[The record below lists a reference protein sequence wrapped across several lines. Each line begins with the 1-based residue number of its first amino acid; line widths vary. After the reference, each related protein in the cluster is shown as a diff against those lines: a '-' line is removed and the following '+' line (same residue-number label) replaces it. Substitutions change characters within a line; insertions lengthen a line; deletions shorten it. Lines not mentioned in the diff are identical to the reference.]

1 MAFTVSDYAK
11 IAENEGRYLVPLIVN
26 WFLPETYIGQI
37 MPFESDKAL
46 AVQVPTVY
54 SLPTVGTRKI
64 GASFSASEG
73 KYDTIVESKYIL
85 GHYIDVDVV
94 LAKAG
99 QTIVDVRQDQRKMA
113 AEAMAFNLNNMFING
128 DPASDE
134 FKGVLSRIDDVYAAG
149 FTNQYFDAGSVAS
162 AGRGANYD
170 TTERHAMFDNM
181 DKLIDVIVG
190 HRPSAIFMNGKLKL
204 CVSSAARHEK
214 LLRYDKDMTGRV
226 MAMYG
231 DNDVPLINIGTKA
244 DLSTEILPNTETLSG
259 GADETS
265 MVAVRFGKREYV
277 WGIQQEAL
285 NVTDQGLTHPN
296 YRDVVEWVVGIA
308 RGNPMSIARAYGFVA
323 DAGA

>member
-1 MAFTVSDYAK
+1 MALTVAEYAK
-11 IAENEGRYLVPLIVN
+11 IAINEGRTLVPQIIN

-37 MPFESDKAL
+37 MPWATDKAL

-54 SLPTVGTRKI
+54 SLPTVGTRKV
-64 GASFSASEG
+64 GASFSASHG

-99 QTIVDVRQDQRKMA
+99 NTIVDMRQHQRKLS
-113 AEAMAFNLNNMFING
+113 AEAMAFNLNNMFLNG

-134 FKGVLSRIDDVYAAG
+134 FKGLLTRIDDVYAAG
-149 FTNQYFDAGSVAS
+149 YTNQYFDAGSVAS
-162 AGRGANYD
+162 AGRGVNYD
-170 TTERHAMFDNM
+170 TTERHAMLDNI

-204 CVSSAARHEK
+204 CISSAARHEK

-231 DNDVPLINIGTKA
+231 DSDVPLINIGTTS
-244 DLSTEILPNTETLSG
+244 DLSTEILPNSETLSG
-259 GADETS
+259 GTDETS
-265 MVAVRFGKREYV
+265 MVAVRFGEKEYV
-277 WGIQQEAL
+277 WGIQQEPL